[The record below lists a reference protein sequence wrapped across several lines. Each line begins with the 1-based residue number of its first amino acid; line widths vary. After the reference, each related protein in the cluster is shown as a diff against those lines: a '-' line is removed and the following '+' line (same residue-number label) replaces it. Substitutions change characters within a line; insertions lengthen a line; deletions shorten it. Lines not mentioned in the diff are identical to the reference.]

1 MALNAGTQNFKINE
15 SNGESTITIL
25 GPIGESWF
33 SDGYTMQNAK
43 QDLANISTPK
53 INLIIASQGGLVDD
67 ALVIHDLLKMHKAEV
82 SAQILGGT
90 ASSGT
95 LVAQA
100 ADKGKLQ
107 MSKNAMHLVH
117 PVMDQL
123 VVGNADDFRSAAS
136 ELDKFDKLFV
146 DIYSDRIGDKKTKV
160 EIKAQMDKQEWHS
173 ASDAKAFGFVDD
185 TFTPGAES
193 SKIDSFDTD
202 KINACERL
210 PNINGTSAPVTEPT
224 ENSGDMI
231 NELRKKFN
239 AFKDNV
245 NQKIGSLKIN
255 LDAPKANP
263 AIQANDDDQ
272 TSKLVNEIQGVVD
285 EMALE
290 NKVLTDKLAEN
301 ETNHKKIFDAYSELA
316 VKHGDKTQIE
326 SIDAIIDKNN
336 AAPTSNQKSADENA
350 EVLRQD

>member
-25 GPIGESWF
+25 GTIGESWF
-33 SDGYTMQNAK
+33 TEGYTMQNAK

-53 INLIIASQGGLVDD
+53 INLIIASEGGLVDD
-67 ALVIHDLLKMHKAEV
+67 ALVIHDLIKMHKAEV
-82 SAQILGGT
+82 TSQILGAT

-95 LVAQA
+95 IVAQA

-107 MSKNAMHLVH
+107 MSKNSMHLVH
-117 PVMDQL
+117 PVSDM
-123 VVGNADDFRSAAS
+123 VIGNAEDHRKAA
-136 ELDKFDKLFV
+136 EQLDKFDKLFV
-146 DIYSDRIGDKKTKV
+146 DIYSDRIGNKKTKD
-160 EIKAQMDKQEWHS
+160 EIKAQMDKAEWNS
-173 ASDAKAFGFVDD
+173 ASDAKAFGFVDEV
-185 TFTPGAES
+185 FTPGSES
-193 SKIDSFDTD
+193 TKIDSFDTD

-210 PNINGTSAPVTEPT
+210 PNINGTSEPVTEPVA
-224 ENSGDMI
+224 NPGDMI

-245 NQKIGSLKIN
+245 TSKLGSLKIN
-255 LDAPKANP
+255 LDAPRIDP

-290 NKVLTDKLAEN
+290 NKVLVDKLAEN
-301 ETNHKKIFDAYSELA
+301 ETKHKKIFDAYSELA

-350 EVLRQD
+350 EVLRAD